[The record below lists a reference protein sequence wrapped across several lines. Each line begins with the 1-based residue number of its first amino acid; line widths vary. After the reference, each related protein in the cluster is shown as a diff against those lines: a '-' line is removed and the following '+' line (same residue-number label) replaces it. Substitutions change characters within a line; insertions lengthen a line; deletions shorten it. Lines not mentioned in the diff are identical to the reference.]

1 MIKSSH
7 NYFIM
12 FMYLISVF
20 SITWYADKSM
30 DKMHEEIMTLQEIN
44 DELKRQMNVTEFEV
58 TVTMYNPTKGQCDS
72 TPNITADGTRIN
84 PKRAS
89 SYRYIA
95 LSRDLLSRWGGPFNY
110 GDYVIIEGTGKDDGV
125 YQVRD
130 TMNPRFTKRVDI
142 LKSKGSR
149 KFKYNSVKLY
159 KHNEMQNDV
168 FAYND

>member
-58 TVTMYNPTKGQCDS
+58 TVTMYNPTRGQTDS

-84 PKRAS
+84 PRKAS

-159 KHNEMQNDV
+159 KHNDKQNDV

>member
-58 TVTMYNPTKGQCDS
+58 TVTMYNPTRGQTDS

-84 PKRAS
+84 PRKAS

-142 LKSKGSR
+142 LKSKGSKR
-149 KFKYNSVKLY
+149 FKYNSVKLY
-159 KHNEMQNDV
+159 KHNEIQNDV

>member
-20 SITWYADKSM
+20 SVTWYADKSM
-30 DKMHEEIMTLQEIN
+30 DKMHEQIMTLQEIN
-44 DELKRQMNVTEFEV
+44 YELKRQMNVTEFEV

-84 PKRAS
+84 PKKAS

>member
-7 NYFIM
+7 NYFIA

-20 SITWYADKSM
+20 SVTWYADKSM
-30 DKMHEEIMTLQEIN
+30 DKMHEQIMTLQEIN
-44 DELKRQMNVTEFEV
+44 YELKRQMNVTEFEV
-58 TVTMYNPTKGQCDS
+58 TVTMYNPTRGQTDS

-84 PKRAS
+84 PTRAS

-159 KHNEMQNDV
+159 KHNEKQNDV

>member
-159 KHNEMQNDV
+159 KHNEIQNDV

>member
-84 PKRAS
+84 PRKAS

-159 KHNEMQNDV
+159 KHNEKQNDV